1 MLENTRRHILFL
13 CSWYPN
19 PDEKSNGI
27 FIRRHA
33 QALSLR
39 HHVTVVFAKSV
50 THVREPVLIK
60 NEEENFEEYLYFYPK
75 LGHGLPVISQAQKFL
90 KLKRAYKKLIDD
102 LPERNFDTIH
112 VNTIF
117 PAAIPALY
125 ALKKYPASNLFI
137 TEHWSGYYPED
148 GNYSGNIVIRYTK
161 QLVAKARAIFVISEK
176 LEQAM
181 KAHNLKASYHL
192 IHNVV
197 DTKLFKPER
206 PEAEQ
211 GKTLQILHVS
221 SLTEREKNISGI
233 IAVAAGLKQRKTPFH
248 LTLIGEN
255 PMESEAH
262 KKSVAEHNLNS
273 YVTFTGHQSP
283 EEIVSYMNRSDV
295 FLLLSH
301 FEGAPVVVTE
311 ALACGLPVIS
321 TDVGQ
326 VKAMIPEGMGI
337 VLKSRDISACVETL
351 TDYNRSAFST
361 KAIMHRSITSTCSP
375 EAVCKEISAFYNLQS
390 GC

>member
-1 MLENTRRHILFL
+1 MENTKRHILFL

-33 QALSLR
+33 LALSLR

-50 THVREPVLIK
+50 THLKEPMLIK
-60 NEEENFEEYLYFYPK
+60 NEEENFEEYLCFYPK
-75 LGHGLPVISQAQKFL
+75 LSHGLPIISQAQKFM
-90 KLKRAYKKLIDD
+90 KLRRTYQQLIDS
-102 LPERNFDTIH
+102 LSGKPIDTIH

-125 ALKKYPASNLFI
+125 ALKTYPAAKLFI

-148 GNYSGNIVIRYTK
+148 GNYRGTLLSRYTR
-161 QLVAKARAIFVISEK
+161 QLVAKASAIFVISEK

-181 KAHNLKASYHL
+181 KAHHLKASYHL
-192 IHNVV
+192 IHNVA
-197 DTKLFKPER
+197 DTDLFKPDGSQR
-206 PEAEQ
+206 AQ
-211 GKTLQILHVS
+211 GKVLQILHVS

-233 IAVAAGLKQRKTPFH
+233 IATAAELNRKNVPFH
-248 LTLIGEN
+248 LTLVGEN
-255 PMESEAH
+255 PTESDIH
-262 KKSVAEHNLNS
+262 KKSVAGHNLGS
-273 YVTFTGHQSP
+273 FITFTGHKTP
-283 EEIVSYMNRSDV
+283 EEIAGYMNRSDV
-295 FLLLSH
+295 FLMLSH
-301 FEGAPVVVTE
+301 FEGAPVVITE

-337 VLKSRDISACVETL
+337 VLKTNKPGECAGVL
-351 TDYNRSAFST
+351 AGYARSAFESKERMYRYVSRT
-361 KAIMHRSITSTCSP
+361 YSP
-375 EAVCKEISAFYNLQS
+375 EAVCKEITALYNIHS
-390 GC
+390 

>member
-1 MLENTRRHILFL
+1 MENTKRHILFL

-33 QALSLR
+33 QALSLH
-39 HHVTVVFAKSV
+39 HHVTLVFAKSV
-50 THVREPVLIK
+50 THVHEAVLIK

-90 KLKRAYKKLIDD
+90 KLKRAYKKLIDQ
-102 LPERNFDTIH
+102 LPERSFDMIH
-112 VNTIF
+112 VNAIF

-125 ALKKYPASNLFI
+125 ALKKYPAANLFI

-148 GNYSGNIVIRYTK
+148 GNYQGNILTRYTK

-176 LEQAM
+176 LERAM
-181 KAHNLKASYHL
+181 KSHDLKGTYHL

-197 DTKLFKPER
+197 DTETFKPEAT
-206 PEAEQ
+206 EANQ
-211 GKTLQILHVS
+211 AGVLQILHVS

-233 IAVAAGLKQRKTPFH
+233 LAVAAELKKKQFSFH
-248 LTLIGEN
+248 LTLVGEN
-255 PMESEAH
+255 PTESDAH
-262 KKSVAEHNLNS
+262 KKSVHQHNLEQHI
-273 YVTFTGHQSP
+273 TFSGYKNP
-283 EEIVSYMNRSDV
+283 EEIAEYMNRSDV
-295 FLLLSH
+295 FLLFSH

-311 ALACGLPVIS
+311 ALSCGLPVIS
-321 TDVGQ
+321 TAVGE
-326 VKAMIPEGMGI
+326 VKNMIPEKMGM
-337 VLKSRDISACVETL
+337 VLKSNSVSECSEALLHYRR
-351 TDYNRSAFST
+351 TDFSS
-361 KAIMHRSITSTCSP
+361 KDSMHRYISGIYSP
-375 EAVCKEISAFYNLQS
+375 EAVCQEISAFYNLHS

>member
-1 MLENTRRHILFL
+1 LENTKRHILFL

-39 HHVTVVFAKSV
+39 HQVTVVFAKSV
-50 THVREPVLIK
+50 THAKEPVLIK

-75 LGHGLPVISQAQKFL
+75 LSHGLPLISQAQKFM
-90 KLKRAYKKLIDD
+90 KLRRAYQQLIDH
-102 LPERNFDTIH
+102 LPGKAIDTIH
-112 VNTIF
+112 VNAIF

-125 ALKKYPASNLFI
+125 ALKKYPAAKLFI

-148 GNYSGNIVIRYTK
+148 GNYRGTLLRRYTR

-176 LEQAM
+176 LEHAM
-181 KAHNLKASYHL
+181 KAHQLKGSYHL

-197 DTKLFKPER
+197 NTDLFKPDGADR
-206 PEAEQ
+206 EQ
-211 GKTLQILHVS
+211 GKILQILHVS

-233 IAVAAGLKQRKTPFH
+233 IAVAAELKGKNVPFH
-248 LTLIGEN
+248 LTIVGEN
-255 PMESEAH
+255 PTESDAH
-262 KKSVAEHNLNS
+262 KKSVTAHNLNS
-273 YVTFTGHQSP
+273 CITFTGHQSP
-283 EEIVSYMNRSDV
+283 EEIAQQMNRSDV
-295 FLLLSH
+295 FLMLSH
-301 FEGAPVVVTE
+301 FEGAPVVITE

-321 TDVGQ
+321 TNVGQ

-337 VLKSRDISACVETL
+337 VLKDNSSEGCAAALAGYARTAFDSRES
-351 TDYNRSAFST
+351 
-361 KAIMHRSITSTCSP
+361 MHRYISGICSP
-375 EAVCKEISAFYNLQS
+375 EAVCQEISTFYNLHS
-390 GC
+390 

>member
-1 MLENTRRHILFL
+1 MENTKRHILFL

-50 THVREPVLIK
+50 THVKEPVLIK
-60 NEEENFEEYLYFYPK
+60 NEEENFAEYLYFYPK
-75 LGHGLPVISQAQKFL
+75 LSHGLPVISQAQKFL
-90 KLKRAYKKLIDD
+90 NLKRAYQQLIND
-102 LPERNFDTIH
+102 LPGRVFDTIH

-125 ALKKYPASNLFI
+125 ALKKYPAAKLFI

-148 GNYSGNIVIRYTK
+148 GNYRGPWLSRYTR

-176 LEQAM
+176 LEHAM
-181 KAHNLKASYHL
+181 EAHQLKGSYHL

-197 DTKLFKPER
+197 DTDLFKPDGVSR
-206 PEAEQ
+206 EQ
-211 GKTLQILHVS
+211 GKVLQILHVS

-233 IAVAAGLKQRKTPFH
+233 IAVAAELKRKNVPFH
-248 LTLIGEN
+248 LMFVGEN
-255 PMESEAH
+255 PTESEAH
-262 KKSVAEHNLNS
+262 KKSVTEHNLGS
-273 YVTFTGHQSP
+273 YITFTGHQTP
-283 EEIVSYMNRSDV
+283 EEIACHMNRSDV
-295 FLLLSH
+295 FLLFSH
-301 FEGAPVVVTE
+301 FEGAPVVITE

-321 TDVGQ
+321 SDVGEVQ
-326 VKAMIPEGMGI
+326 RMIPEGMGI
-337 VLKSRDISACVETL
+337 VLKS
-351 TDYNRSAFST
+351 TDPKECAEVLASYSRSAFSS
-361 KAIMHRSITSTCSP
+361 KESMHRYTTDIYSP
-375 EAVCKEISAFYNLQS
+375 EAVCKEISAFYNLYS
-390 GC
+390 

>member
-1 MLENTRRHILFL
+1 MENTKRHILFL

-33 QALSLR
+33 QALSLK

-50 THVREPVLIK
+50 TAIKEPVLIK

-102 LPERNFDTIH
+102 LSGKAFDTIH

-125 ALKKYPASNLFI
+125 ALKKYPAANLFI

-148 GNYSGNIVIRYTK
+148 GNYRGAMLARYTR
-161 QLVAKARAIFVISEK
+161 QLVAKARAIFVISKK

-181 KAHNLKASYHL
+181 KAHHLESAYNL
-192 IHNVV
+192 IHNAVET
-197 DTKLFKPER
+197 DLFKPR
-206 PEAEQ
+206 GPLSEQ

-233 IAVAAGLKQRKTPFH
+233 IAVTAELKKRGTSFH
-248 LTLIGEN
+248 LTLVGEN
-255 PMESEAH
+255 PTESDAH
-262 KKSVAEHNLNS
+262 KKSAAEHNLNS
-273 YVTFTGHQSP
+273 FITFTGHKTP
-283 EEIVSYMNRSDV
+283 EEIASYMNRSDV
-295 FLLLSH
+295 FLLFSH
-301 FEGAPVVVTE
+301 FEGAPVVITE

-326 VKAMIPEGMGI
+326 VKSMIPEGMGI
-337 VLKSRDISACVETL
+337 VLKSSSTGECAAILANYS
-351 TDYNRSAFST
+351 RSSFSS
-361 KAIMHRSITSTCSP
+361 KENMHRYVSGIYSP
-375 EAVCKEISAFYNLQS
+375 EAVCKEISAFYNLHS
-390 GC
+390 

>member
-50 THVREPVLIK
+50 THVKKPVLMK

-75 LGHGLPVISQAQKFL
+75 LGHGLPLISQAQKFL
-90 KLKRAYKKLIDD
+90 KLKRAYRKLIDN
-102 LPERNFDTIH
+102 LPGKTFDTIH

-125 ALKKYPASNLFI
+125 ALKKYPAAKLFI

-148 GNYSGNIVIRYTK
+148 GNYSGNIVTRYTK

-181 KAHNLKASYHL
+181 KTHGLKGSYHL

-197 DTKLFKPER
+197 ETDLFKPEGT
-206 PEAEQ
+206 EAEQ
-211 GKTLQILHVS
+211 GKILQILHVS

-233 IAVAAGLKQRKTPFH
+233 IAIAAALKQRTFPFH
-248 LTLIGEN
+248 LTLVGEN
-255 PMESEAH
+255 PTESDTH
-262 KKSVAEHNLNS
+262 KKSVAEHNLS
-273 YVTFTGHQSP
+273 SCVTFTGHQSP
-283 EEIVSYMNRSDV
+283 EEIAGYMNRSDV

-301 FEGAPVVVTE
+301 FEGAPVVITE

-326 VKAMIPEGMGI
+326 IKNMIPEGMGM
-337 VLKSRDISACVETL
+337 VLKSKDINDYAETL
-351 TDYNRSAFST
+351 TNYRRSAFSA
-361 KAIMHRSITSTCSP
+361 KAVMHRSIAAIYSP
-375 EAVCKEISAFYNLQS
+375 EAVCKEISACYNLHS

>member
-1 MLENTRRHILFL
+1 MENTKRHILFL

-50 THVREPVLIK
+50 TSIKEPVLVK

-75 LGHGLPVISQAQKFL
+75 LGHSLPGISQAQKFL
-90 KLKRAYKKLIDD
+90 KLKRAYKKLIDH
-102 LPERNFDTIH
+102 LPRKAFDTIH

-125 ALKKYPASNLFI
+125 TLKKYPAAKLFI

-148 GNYSGNIVIRYTK
+148 GNYKGSVVTRYTK
-161 QLVAKARAIFVISEK
+161 QLVSKARAIFVISEK
-176 LEQAM
+176 LESAM
-181 KAHNLKASYHL
+181 KAHKLNGSYHL
-192 IHNVV
+192 IHNAV
-197 DTKLFKPER
+197 DTDLFKPD
-206 PEAEQ
+206 ASKSEQ
-211 GKTLQILHVS
+211 GSTLQILHVS

-233 IAVAAGLKQRKTPFH
+233 IAVATALKKRGISFH
-248 LTLIGEN
+248 LTLVGEN
-255 PMESEAH
+255 PTESDAH
-262 KKSVAEHNLNS
+262 KKSVTEHNLDS
-273 YVTFTGHQSP
+273 CITFTGHQSP
-283 EEIVSYMNRSDV
+283 EEIAHHMNRSDV
-295 FLLLSH
+295 FLLFSH
-301 FEGAPVVVTE
+301 FEGAPVVITE

-326 VKAMIPEGMGI
+326 VKSMIPGGMGI
-337 VLKSRDISACVETL
+337 VLKNTNTGECAGVLSNYL
-351 TDYNRSAFST
+351 RSDFSS
-361 KAIMHRSITSTCSP
+361 KESMHRYICGIYSP
-375 EAVCKEISAFYNLQS
+375 EAVCKKISVFYNLHS
-390 GC
+390 

>member
-1 MLENTRRHILFL
+1 MESAKRHILFL

-33 QALSLR
+33 LALSLR

-50 THVREPVLIK
+50 THVKEPVLIK

-75 LGHGLPVISQAQKFL
+75 LGHGLPGISQAQKFL
-90 KLKRAYKKLIDD
+90 KLKRAYKKLIDS
-102 LPERNFDTIH
+102 LPGGAFDTIH

-117 PAAIPALY
+117 PAAIPAMY
-125 ALKKYPASNLFI
+125 ALKKYPAAKLFI

-148 GNYSGNIVIRYTK
+148 GNYRGTLLIRYTR

-176 LEQAM
+176 LERAM
-181 KAHNLKASYHL
+181 KTHNLKSSYHL

-197 DTKLFKPER
+197 DTDLFKPEG
-206 PEAEQ
+206 AETTQ

-233 IAVAAGLKQRKTPFH
+233 IAVAAGLKRKKALFH
-248 LTLIGEN
+248 LTLAGEN
-255 PMESEAH
+255 PTESAAH
-262 KKSVAEHNLNS
+262 KKLVTEHNLDP
-273 YVTFTGHQSP
+273 YITFTGHQSP
-283 EEIVSYMNRSDV
+283 EEIAHHMNRSDV
-295 FLLLSH
+295 FLLFSH
-301 FEGAPVVVTE
+301 FEGAPVVITE

-321 TDVGQ
+321 TRVGQ
-326 VKAMIPEGMGI
+326 VKAMIPEGMGLI
-337 VLKSRDISACVETL
+337 LKNDDADACAEIL
-351 TDYNRSAFST
+351 SHYLRSDFCS
-361 KAIMHRSITSTCSP
+361 KDSMHRHISGICSP
-375 EAVCKEISAFYNLQS
+375 EAVCKEISACYNLYS
-390 GC
+390 

>member
-1 MLENTRRHILFL
+1 MENTKRHILFL

-50 THVREPVLIK
+50 THVKEPVLIK

-90 KLKRAYKKLIDD
+90 KLKRAYKKLIDS
-102 LPERNFDTIH
+102 LPGRVFDTIH

-125 ALKKYPASNLFI
+125 ALKKYPAAKLFI

-148 GNYSGNIVIRYTK
+148 GNYRGTLLNRYTR

-181 KAHNLKASYHL
+181 KAHNLKGSYHL
-192 IHNVV
+192 IHNVT
-197 DTKLFKPER
+197 DTDIFKPEG
-206 PEAEQ
+206 AKTEQ
-211 GKTLQILHVS
+211 GKTLRILHVS

-233 IAVAAGLKQRKTPFH
+233 MVVASELKKKKIPFH
-248 LTLIGEN
+248 LTLTGEN
-255 PMESEAH
+255 PTESDTH
-262 KKSVAEHNLNS
+262 KKSVTERNLDS
-273 YVTFTGHQSP
+273 YITFTGHQSP
-283 EEIVSYMNRSDV
+283 EEIAHLMNRSDV
-295 FLLLSH
+295 FLLFSH
-301 FEGAPVVVTE
+301 FEGAPVVITE

-321 TDVGQ
+321 TGVGQ
-326 VKAMIPEGMGI
+326 VKAMIPEGMGLI
-337 VLKSRDISACVETL
+337 LKNNDA
-351 TDYNRSAFST
+351 ST
-361 KAIMHRSITSTCSP
+361 CAEILSNYHRSNFNSKESMYRYIFGICSP
-375 EAVCKEISAFYNLQS
+375 EAVSKEISAFYNLYS
-390 GC
+390 

>member
-1 MLENTRRHILFL
+1 LENTKRHILFL

-33 QALSLR
+33 QALSLH

-50 THVREPVLIK
+50 THVKEPVLIK

-75 LGHGLPVISQAQKFL
+75 LGHRLPVISQAQKFL

-102 LPERNFDTIH
+102 LPKRTFDTIH

-125 ALKKYPASNLFI
+125 ALKKYPAAKLFI

-148 GNYSGNIVIRYTK
+148 GNYKGTILTRYTK

-181 KAHNLKASYHL
+181 KSHDLKGTYHL
-192 IHNVV
+192 IHNTV
-197 DTKLFKPER
+197 DTEAFKPEAY
-206 PEAEQ
+206 ETNQA
-211 GKTLQILHVS
+211 GVLQILHVS

-233 IAVAAGLKQRKTPFH
+233 IAVAAELKKKQFSFL
-248 LTLIGEN
+248 LTLVGEN
-255 PMESEAH
+255 GTEDDAH
-262 KKSVAEHNLNS
+262 KKSAAQHNLEEHI
-273 YVTFTGHQSP
+273 TFSGYKNP
-283 EEIVSYMNRSDV
+283 EEIAEYMNRSDV
-295 FLLLSH
+295 FLLFSH
-301 FEGAPVVVTE
+301 FEGAPVVITE
-311 ALACGLPVIS
+311 ALACGLPVMS
-321 TDVGQ
+321 TDVGE
-326 VKAMIPEGMGI
+326 VKKMIPEKMGM
-337 VLKSRDISACVETL
+337 VLKSNNIKACTEAL
-351 TDYNRSAFST
+351 LNYRRTDFAA
-361 KAIMHRSITSTCSP
+361 KAEMHAYVQKNYSP
-375 EAVCKEISAFYNLQS
+375 EAVCKEISAFYNLHS
-390 GC
+390 